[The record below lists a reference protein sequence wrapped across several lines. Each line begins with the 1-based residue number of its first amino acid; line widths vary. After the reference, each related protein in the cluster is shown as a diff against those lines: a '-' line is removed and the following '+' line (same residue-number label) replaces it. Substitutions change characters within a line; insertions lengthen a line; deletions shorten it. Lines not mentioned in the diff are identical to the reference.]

1 MTLALKIQKVEFVIL
16 MILMQKQVHYI
27 IISEAP
33 RKAAYDSDMRTF
45 IITRNYKDTTKYTFF
60 NNLPG

>member
-16 MILMQKQVHYI
+16 TILMQGQVHYI

-33 RKAAYDSDMRTF
+33 AKAAYDSDMRTF
-45 IITRNYKDTTKYTFF
+45 IITRNYKDTTKYTGQF
-60 NNLPG
+60 